1 MYDCAV
7 CDHFHRSV
15 GEDEGSFP
23 GAHRTSCGGRV
34 PFDRGTVGI
43 YAAGAYYRI
52 RDPADPGEKGGGIDG
67 AGKNHRDHITLRGDH
82 IFLTRTAFFQ
92 EIRKANRMIREMQYT
107 KQR

>member
-1 MYDCAV
+1 MLLD
-7 CDHFHRSV
+7 DRS
-15 GEDEGSFP
+15 
-23 GAHRTSCGGRV
+23 RGGRV
-34 PFDRGTVGI
+34 PFDRGTIGI
-43 YAAGAYYRI
+43 YAAGAYHRI

-92 EIRKANRMIREMQYT
+92 EIQKANRMIREMQYT